1 MKNQRILD
9 IYLRLLNNR
18 EVNRK
23 KLAKEYKVSERSIHR
38 DISDLRTFLVST
50 NSLSEIIY
58 DDKTNSY
65 VLINEDNQKL
75 NNSEILA
82 VCKIL
87 LDSRAFLKEEMI
99 TIINKLMKQC
109 IPIENYAKVSKL
121 VENEKFHYMELQHKK
136 SFINDIWELGE
147 AIQNHY
153 KIEVEYM
160 RMDKKKVKRIIQPVG
175 IMFSEYYFYLL
186 GHIENID
193 KDKCFENKEDIF
205 PTIYRLDRIQ
215 NSKVLNEHFSIIYK
229 NRFEEG
235 EFRKRVQFM
244 TGGKLKK
251 LTFKYKGNSLEA
263 VLDKIPTAEILER
276 REGYTVISAEVFGNG
291 IDRWILSQ
299 GKDIELLENKKLK
312 NYTLCQLLA

>member
-175 IMFSEYYFYLL
+175 LMFSEYYFYLL

-215 NSKVLNEHFSIIYK
+215 NYKVLNEHFSIIYK

-299 GKDIELLENKKLK
+299 GKDIELLENKK
-312 NYTLCQLLA
+312 

>member
-9 IYLRLLNNR
+9 IYLRLLNNK

-23 KLAKEYKVSERSIHR
+23 KLAKEYEVSERSIHR

-50 NSLSEIIY
+50 NSSSEIIY

-136 SFINDIWELGE
+136 SFINDIWEFGE

-175 IMFSEYYFYLL
+175 LMFSEYYFYLL

-193 KDKCFENKEDIF
+193 KDKYFENKEDIF

-215 NSKVLNEHFSIIYK
+215 SYKVLNEHFSIIYK

-235 EFRKRVQFM
+235 EFRKRVQLM

-263 VLDKIPTAEILER
+263 VLDKIPTAEILEQQ
-276 REGYTVISAEVFGNG
+276 EEYTVISAEVFGNG

-299 GKDIELLENKKLK
+299 GKDIEILENKK
-312 NYTLCQLLA
+312 

>member
-215 NSKVLNEHFSIIYK
+215 NYKVLNENFSIIYK

-244 TGGKLKK
+244 TGGKLRK

-263 VLDKIPTAEILER
+263 VLDKIPTAEILEQQ
-276 REGYTVISAEVFGNG
+276 EEYTVISAEVFGNG

-299 GKDIELLENKKLK
+299 GKDIEILENKK
-312 NYTLCQLLA
+312 

>member
-1 MKNQRILD
+1 MKNQRVLD
-9 IYLRLLNNR
+9 IYSRLLNNK

-23 KLAKEYKVSERSIHR
+23 KLAKEYEVSERSIHR
-38 DISDLRTFLVST
+38 DISDLRNFLVST

-58 DDKTNSY
+58 DDKTDSY
-65 VLINEDNQKL
+65 ILRNEDNQKL

-87 LDSRAFLKEEMI
+87 LDSRAFLKEEMT

-109 IPIENYAKVSKL
+109 IPIENYTKVSKL
-121 VENEKFHYMELQHKK
+121 IDNERFHYIELQHKK

-153 KIEVEYM
+153 KIEVEYT
-160 RMDKKKVKRIIQPVG
+160 RMDKKIVNRIIQPVG

-193 KDKCFENKEDIF
+193 KSKHFENKDVVF

-215 NSKVLNEHFSIIYK
+215 KYKVLDEHFNVIYK

-244 TGGKLKK
+244 TGGKLRKI
-251 LTFKYKGNSLEA
+251 TFKYKGLSVEA
-263 VLDKIPTAEILER
+263 ILDKIPTAEILEQT
-276 REGYTVISAEVFGNG
+276 EKYTIISAEVFGNG
-291 IDRWILSQ
+291 IDKWILSQ
-299 GKDIELLENKKLK
+299 GEDIEVLENKK
-312 NYTLCQLLA
+312 

>member
-9 IYLRLLNNR
+9 IYLRLLNNK

-23 KLAKEYKVSERSIHR
+23 KLAKEYEVSERSIHR

-215 NSKVLNEHFSIIYK
+215 NYKILNEHFSIIYK

-263 VLDKIPTAEILER
+263 VLDKIPTAEILEQQ
-276 REGYTVISAEVFGNG
+276 EEYTVISAEVFGNG

-299 GKDIELLENKKLK
+299 GKDIEILENKK
-312 NYTLCQLLA
+312 

>member
-9 IYLRLLNNR
+9 IYLRLLNNK

-23 KLAKEYKVSERSIHR
+23 KLAKEYEVSERSIHR

-50 NSLSEIIY
+50 NSPSEIIY

-109 IPIENYAKVSKL
+109 IPIENYTKVSKL
-121 VENEKFHYMELQHKK
+121 VENEKFHYIELQHKK
-136 SFINDIWELGE
+136 SFINDIWKFGE

-175 IMFSEYYFYLL
+175 LMFSEYYFYLL

-263 VLDKIPTAEILER
+263 ILDKIPTAEILEQQ
-276 REGYTVISAEVFGNG
+276 EEYTVISAEVFGNG

-299 GKDIELLENKKLK
+299 GKDIEILENKK
-312 NYTLCQLLA
+312 

>member
-18 EVNRK
+18 DVNRK
-23 KLAKEYKVSERSIHR
+23 NLAQEYEVSERSIHR
-38 DISDLRTFLVST
+38 DISDLRNFLVST
-50 NSLSEIIY
+50 SNPAEIVY
-58 DDKTNSY
+58 DDKSNSY
-65 VLINEDNQKL
+65 KLYNEDNQKL

-109 IPIENYAKVSKL
+109 IPIENYTKVSKL
-121 VENEKFHYMELQHKK
+121 VENEKFHYIELQHKK
-136 SFINDIWELGE
+136 SFINNIWEIGE

-153 KIEVEYM
+153 KMEVNYI
-160 RMDKKKVKRIIQPVG
+160 RMDKKVVKRKIQPVG
-175 IMFSEYYFYLL
+175 LMFSEYYFYLL
-186 GHIENID
+186 GHIEDID
-193 KDKCFENKEDIF
+193 KEKHFQNKNDIY
-205 PTIYRLDRIQ
+205 PTIYRLDRIE
-215 NSKVLNEHFSIIYK
+215 NYKVLDERFAIVYK

-244 TGGKLKK
+244 TGGKLRR
-251 LTFKYKGNSLEA
+251 LTFKYKSGSLEA
-263 VLDKIPTAEILER
+263 VLDKIPTAEVLE
-276 REGYTVISAEVFGNG
+276 EQPDYTVICAEVFGNG

-299 GKDIELLENKKLK
+299 GDCIEIVEDKK
-312 NYTLCQLLA
+312 Y

>member
-9 IYLRLLNNR
+9 IYLRLLNNK

-65 VLINEDNQKL
+65 ILINEDNQKL

-175 IMFSEYYFYLL
+175 LMFSEYYFYLL

-193 KDKCFENKEDIF
+193 KDKCFENKKDIF

-215 NSKVLNEHFSIIYK
+215 SYKVLNKHFSIIYK

-244 TGGKLKK
+244 TGGKLRK

-263 VLDKIPTAEILER
+263 VLDKIPTAEILEQQK
-276 REGYTVISAEVFGNG
+276 EYTVISAEVFGNG

-299 GKDIELLENKKLK
+299 GKDIEILENKK
-312 NYTLCQLLA
+312 

>member
-23 KLAKEYKVSERSIHR
+23 KLAQEYEVSERSIHR
-38 DISDLRTFLVST
+38 DISDLRSFLVST
-50 NSLSEIIY
+50 TNPAEIIY
-58 DDKTNSY
+58 DDKSNSY
-65 VLINEDNQKL
+65 KIINEDNQKL

-87 LDSRAFLKEEMI
+87 LDSRAFLKEEMV
-99 TIINKLMKQC
+99 TIIDKLMKQC
-109 IPIENYAKVSKL
+109 IPIENYSKVSKL
-121 VENEKFHYMELQHKK
+121 VENEKFHYIELQHKK
-136 SFINDIWELGE
+136 SFINDIWEIGE

-153 KIEVEYM
+153 KIEVDYV
-160 RMDKKKVKRIIQPVG
+160 RMDKKIVKRIIEPVG
-175 IMFSEYYFYLL
+175 LMFSEYYFYLL

-193 KDKCFENKEDIF
+193 KEKYFQYKDDIY
-205 PTIYRLDRIQ
+205 PTIYRLDRIE
-215 NSKVLNEHFSIIYK
+215 SFKVLDEHFMIVYK

-244 TGGKLKK
+244 TGGRLRR
-251 LTFKYKGNSLEA
+251 LTFKYTGGSLEA
-263 VLDKIPTAEILER
+263 VLDKVPTAEILEQK
-276 REGYTVISAEVFGNG
+276 EDYTILSAEVFGNG

-299 GKDIELLENKKLK
+299 GNCIEILEDKR
-312 NYTLCQLLA
+312 